1 MSKGRGI
8 VHLIIH
14 MSHLTPVG
22 WGFLGLSILCSAM
35 VWQSSKKVIPF
46 WIRKQAIHSYPTF
59 EWIVVPRYGQS
70 VSIALFLITL
80 FFLGYF
86 CDSSDKEGDII
97 FFKVIAVVWLLF
109 WVILVFR
116 SLLKAKCFM
125 RNNGAIF
132 ISRFAPLGL
141 YKRISIDK
149 ESIVENVEGKNNE
162 QPVITFRYN
171 GCKIC
176 KLYLIQYSDKGV
188 KILRDMLEI
197 KS

>member
-1 MSKGRGI
+1 
-8 VHLIIH
+8 
-14 MSHLTPVG
+14 
-22 WGFLGLSILCSAM
+22 
-35 VWQSSKKVIPF
+35 
-46 WIRKQAIHSYPTF
+46 
-59 EWIVVPRYGQS
+59 
-70 VSIALFLITL
+70 
-80 FFLGYF
+80 
-86 CDSSDKEGDII
+86 
-97 FFKVIAVVWLLF
+97 
-109 WVILVFR
+109 
-116 SLLKAKCFM
+116 M